1 MFADL
6 FLENLNNN
14 VNTTKFFEPS
24 ANMLNVKVIS
34 KKTVSQLKNE
44 APLRIYNIEGSQN

>member
-6 FLENLNNN
+6 FLENLNTN

-44 APLRIYNIEGSQN
+44 APLRIYNIEGS